1 MLNNYTIQRNKPS
14 FSAHYKMCAYSKI
27 TKLLEEVIE
36 FSGGRNA
43 MYNLEEARHGKEIG
57 TGHICDC
64 NAVSIFGENTVNNLV
79 LHLCP
84 NYESFFGNLDENLI
98 TLGEKFRNTVNS
110 LKQEGIKP
118 EGLIFGGNYRYP
130 QSKELTVILKYF
142 LEKVGINPTIF
153 AGTEGSKNIFYQGN
167 SNIWMTNIKNI
178 ENNEKSHVMKAFD
191 YVRVAPEDV
200 VEFSD
205 IKVNGTDESLKKG
218 NIGFTIHD
226 VLNQY
231 VLDPE
236 MVLKRVNF

>member
-1 MLNNYTIQRNKPS
+1 
-14 FSAHYKMCAYSKI
+14 
-27 TKLLEEVIE
+27 
-36 FSGGRNA
+36 
-43 MYNLEEARHGKEIG
+43 
-57 TGHICDC
+57 
-64 NAVSIFGENTVNNLV
+64 
-79 LHLCP
+79 
-84 NYESFFGNLDENLI
+84 
-98 TLGEKFRNTVNS
+98 
-110 LKQEGIKP
+110 
-118 EGLIFGGNYRYP
+118 
-130 QSKELTVILKYF
+130 
-142 LEKVGINPTIF
+142 
-153 AGTEGSKNIFYQGN
+153 
-167 SNIWMTNIKNI
+167 MTNIKNI